1 MLAFVCS
8 LSGMLPSEEYYYEID
23 YSSDSI
29 GSVDPLILYV
39 NWTSLIGQEIM
50 DRIKGNISKLK
61 NQIKKKCGNCK
72 VKMPDLRLTEGE
84 SIELDYPKVENFE
97 DIKGL
102 RHDDSYKLVV
112 LYPDWDKLVGGGLLK
127 RKVTQLQEQIQER
140 CKTEKCK
147 VRMLSFGDDEIT
159 IYFKTERGKKKHR
172 PEDFLDIKGIREKQA
187 SDNLYSDELETDQVK
202 SNLKST
208 KM

>member
-8 LSGMLPSEEYYYEID
+8 LSGMLPSEEYYEID
-23 YSSDSI
+23 YSSGSI

-39 NWTSLIGQEIM
+39 NWTSLMGQEIM
-50 DRIKGNISKLK
+50 DSIKGNISKLK

-72 VKMPDLRLTEGE
+72 VKTPDLRLTEGE

-102 RHDDSYKLVV
+102 RHDDSYKHVV

-140 CKTEKCK
+140 CKTE
-147 VRMLSFGDDEIT
+147 
-159 IYFKTERGKKKHR
+159 
-172 PEDFLDIKGIREKQA
+172 
-187 SDNLYSDELETDQVK
+187 
-202 SNLKST
+202 
-208 KM
+208 